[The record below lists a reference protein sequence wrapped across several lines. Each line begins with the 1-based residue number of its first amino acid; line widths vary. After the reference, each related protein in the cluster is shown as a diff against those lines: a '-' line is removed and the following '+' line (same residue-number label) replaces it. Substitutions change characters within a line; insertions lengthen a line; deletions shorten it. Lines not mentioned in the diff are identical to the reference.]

1 MAAISHAL
9 IKALNVGFD
18 KSFQEGVGSAES
30 QYLKITT
37 KTKSNTTSTTYGWL
51 GKMPSMREWIGARVV
66 QDISNSGYNIV
77 NKKFESTIGVDRV
90 DIDDDNVGIYAPIFE
105 ELGREGAA
113 FPDKLIGALL
123 AAGDKTPCYDGQ
135 NFFDAE
141 HPVNEKHDGTGTANK
156 VSNITEGEGAAWFV
170 LDCSR
175 AIKPLIYQERDALEM
190 TAMDK
195 VDDENVFTFDQFRYG
210 TRTRCNVGF
219 GFWQMAHMSKAE
231 LNAEN
236 LWDVIQTMRKVQ
248 GDGGKKLGIKP
259 TVLVVPPELEKQATR
274 LLERELDSSS
284 SNELKGRLE
293 LMVYDFL

>member
-18 KSFQEGVGSAES
+18 KSFQEGVGNAES

-37 KTKSNTTSTTYGWL
+37 VTKSNTSSTTYGWL
-51 GKMPSMREWIGARVV
+51 GKWPAMREWIGARVI
-66 QDISNSGYNIV
+66 QDISNSGYSIV
-77 NKKFESTIGVDRV
+77 NKKYESTIGVDRV
-90 DIDDDNVGIYAPIFE
+90 DIDDDNVGIYAPLFE
-105 ELGREGAA
+105 EMGREGAS
-113 FPDKLIGALL
+113 FPDQLVGALL

-141 HPVNEKHDGTGTANK
+141 HPVYENHDGTGTAK
-156 VSNITEGEGAAWFV
+156 MVSNITEGDGSPWFV

-175 AIKPLIYQERDALEM
+175 SIKPVIYQERDALEM

-210 TRTRCNVGF
+210 TRVRCNVGV

-236 LWDVIQTMRKVQ
+236 LWDVIQKMRQIQ
-248 GDGGKKLGIKP
+248 GDGGKRLGIKP
-259 TVLVVPPELEKQATR
+259 TILVVSPDREKEARR
-274 LLERELDSSS
+274 LLERELDSAS

-293 LMVYDFL
+293 LMVYDYL

>member
-1 MAAISHAL
+1 MAALSHAL

-18 KSFQEGVGSAES
+18 HSFKEGVGRAES
-30 QYLKITT
+30 QYLKIAT

-51 GKMPSMREWIGARVV
+51 GKMPSMREWIGARVI
-66 QDISNSGYNIV
+66 QDISNSGYSIV

-90 DIDDDNVGIYAPIFE
+90 DIDDDNIGIYAPLFE
-105 ELGREGAA
+105 ELGREGAVYA
-113 FPDKLIGALL
+113 DELIGGLL
-123 AAGDKTPCYDGQ
+123 AAGDATPCYDGQ
-135 NFFDAE
+135 NFFDKE
-141 HPVNEKHDGTGTANK
+141 HPVYEKHDGTGAVSK
-156 VSNITEGEGAAWFV
+156 VSNISDGEGPAWYI

-210 TRTRCNVGF
+210 TRLRCNVGF

-231 LNAEN
+231 LNGDN
-236 LWDVIQTMRKVQ
+236 LWSAITAMREVVS
-248 GDGGKKLGIKP
+248 DGNKKLGIKP
-259 TVLVVPPELEKQATR
+259 THLVVSPALEKQAVR
-274 LLERELDSSS
+274 MLERELDSSS

-293 LMVYDFL
+293 LIVYDYL